1 MEINKKLIVSHDIDD
16 QTSIQDEINLDS
28 DNLKDMKHNYDI
40 TIDHNVNKNVSLEVE
55 LSPSEID
62 MTATIK
68 I

>member
-16 QTSIQDEINLDS
+16 RTSIQNEINLDN
-28 DNLKDMKHNYDI
+28 DKLKDMKHNYDI

-55 LSPSEID
+55 LSPGETDI
-62 MTATIK
+62 TATIK